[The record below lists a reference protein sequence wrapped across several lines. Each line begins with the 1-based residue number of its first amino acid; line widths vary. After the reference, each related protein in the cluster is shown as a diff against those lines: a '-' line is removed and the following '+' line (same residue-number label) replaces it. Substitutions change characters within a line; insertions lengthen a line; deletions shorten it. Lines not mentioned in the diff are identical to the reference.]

1 MTKDFLA
8 ERGKGLEEAFFAK
21 QDALLRQQLAALD
34 ASRSSTAALSEASG
48 ITDTA
53 TLDQLVAAGVS
64 ATTLAA
70 LTLVP
75 LVAVAWADGKIDDN
89 ERTVLLTGAEKAG
102 LDKGHAGYGL
112 FEGWLAKAP
121 GPDMMSAWKR
131 YVSALPADARAM
143 IRGDILGRARTVA
156 EAAGGFLHF
165 GNKVSAAEQAVLTEL
180 ETAFA

>member
-1 MTKDFLA
+1 MTRDSLA
-8 ERGKGLEEAFFAK
+8 DRGKGLEDAFFAK

-48 ITDTA
+48 ITDAA
-53 TLDQLVAAGVS
+53 TLGHLVSMGVS

-75 LVAVAWADGKIDDN
+75 LVAVAWADGKVDDN

-112 FEGWLAKAP
+112 FEGWLVKAP
-121 GPDMMSAWKR
+121 GPDMMAAWKG
-131 YVSALPADARAM
+131 YVAALPADAKAM
-143 IRGDILGRARTVA
+143 IKGDVLGRARTVA
-156 EAAGGFLHF
+156 EAAGGFLNL
-165 GNKVSAAEQAVLTEL
+165 GRKISSAEQAVLTEL
-180 ETAFA
+180 EAAFA

>member
-1 MTKDFLA
+1 M
-8 ERGKGLEEAFFAK
+8 
-21 QDALLRQQLAALD
+21 
-34 ASRSSTAALSEASG
+34 
-48 ITDTA
+48 
-53 TLDQLVAAGVS
+53 
-64 ATTLAA
+64 
-70 LTLVP
+70 
-75 LVAVAWADGKIDDN
+75 AWADGKIDDN

-143 IRGDILGRARTVA
+143 IRGDILAHARTVA